1 MTKKKKENYY
11 EDCWLYIL
19 LLTTLAILLE
29 SLKRYTFQVSGVRI
43 SFSIIL
49 LPIVFLLVNFIVK
62 KYDYKKGVA
71 AIAISAVMAVAF
83 NATVSFALGEILILT
98 NLTGEFCGYIVS
110 QLVNITVYT
119 FLLNNT
125 KSPILLVYLNYIF
138 SLVVFYM
145 FYTLIYLNLIVLDNF
160 WIKYFIT
167 LVIQSVICIPI
178 TIIDK
183 RIKRGYSKV

>member
-1 MTKKKKENYY
+1 MTKKKKEEYN

-19 LLTTLAILLE
+19 LLTTLVILLE
-29 SLKRYTFQVSGVRI
+29 SLKRYTFHLLGVYI

-49 LPIVFLLVNFIVK
+49 LPLVYLVVNYIVK
-62 KYDYKKGVA
+62 KYDYKKGIA
-71 AIAISAVMAVAF
+71 AIAISSVMAVAF
-83 NATVSFALGEILILT
+83 SATVSFALGERLILT
-98 NLTGEFCGYIVS
+98 NISGEFCGYIVS
-110 QLVNITVYT
+110 QLVNLTVYS

-125 KSPILLVYLNYIF
+125 KSPILLVYLNYLF

-145 FYTLIYLNLIVLDNF
+145 FYTLIYLNLIILDNF
-160 WIKYFIT
+160 WTKYFIT

-178 TIIDK
+178 TVIDK

>member
-125 KSPILLVYLNYIF
+125 KSPILLVYLNYLF

-145 FYTLIYLNLIVLDNF
+145 FYTLIYLNLIILDNF
-160 WIKYFIT
+160 WTKYFIT
-167 LVIQSVICIPI
+167 LAIQSVICIPI
-178 TIIDK
+178 TVIDK

>member
-178 TIIDK
+178 TVIDK
-183 RIKRGYSKV
+183 RIKRGYSKI

>member
-183 RIKRGYSKV
+183 RIKRGYSKI

>member
-138 SLVVFYM
+138 SLVVFYL

-183 RIKRGYSKV
+183 RIKRGYSKI